1 MKMSMAT
8 MTIAGMYQFK
18 EGLFEHLI
26 LPDGINKTDVINQIL
41 LDSSSFEC
49 VYSDFDFMRFAIGLW
64 SSTWYRTFEKWQNAL
79 SLEYNPIENYDRME
93 DWTDSSNNKTS
104 RNSVE
109 NRNLSN
115 SMRSDRNL
123 QSVTKNT
130 GSDNNLHNVSPYD
143 SGTYVADSQDIANI
157 NNQSTTTD
165 TGAMITNGSDSGN
178 VTNTGNDLSN
188 TDSAHKGR
196 MHGNIGV
203 TTTQYMLKQELKI
216 ARFNLVKQIS
226 DVFIKEF
233 CIMVY

>member
-1 MKMSMAT
+1 MSMST
-8 MTIAGMYQFK
+8 LTITGMYQFK
-18 EGLFEHLI
+18 DGLFDKLK
-26 LPDGINKTDVINQIL
+26 LPDGINKEDVINQIL
-41 LDSSSFEC
+41 LDGSNFEIL
-49 VYSDFDFMRFAIGLW
+49 YSDFNFMQDAIGLW
-64 SSTWYRTFEKWQNAL
+64 SNTWYRTFEKWQNAL

-93 DWTDSSNNKTS
+93 DWTDSSINKTS

-143 SGTYVADSQDIANI
+143 SGAYVADSQDIANI
-157 NNQSTTTD
+157 NNQSTTAD

-178 VTNTGNDLSN
+178 VTNTGNDSSN

-203 TTTQYMLKQELKI
+203 TTTQHMLSQELKI

-233 CIMVY
+233 CILVY

>member
-1 MKMSMAT
+1 MSMAT

-18 EGLFEHLI
+18 DGLFNNLK
-26 LPDGINKTDVINQIL
+26 LPDGINKEDVINQIL
-41 LDSSSFEC
+41 LDGSNFEIL
-49 VYSDFDFMRFAIGLW
+49 YSDFNFMQDAIGLW
-64 SSTWYRTFEKWQNAL
+64 SNTWYRTFEKWQKAL

-93 DWTDSSNNKTS
+93 DWTDSIINKMN

-130 GSDNNLHNVSPYD
+130 GSDTNLHNVSPYD
-143 SGTYVADSQDIANI
+143 SNAYVADYQDIANI
-157 NNQSTTTD
+157 INQSETAD
-165 TGAMITNGSDSGN
+165 TGTMSSNGTDSGT
-178 VTNTGNDLSN
+178 VTNTGNDSSN
-188 TDSAHKGR
+188 TDSIHKGR

-203 TTTQYMLKQELKI
+203 TTSQQMLESELKI
-216 ARFNLVKQIS
+216 ARFNLIKQIS
-226 DVFIKEF
+226 DVFIKDF

>member
-1 MKMSMAT
+1 MSMAT
-8 MTIAGMYQFK
+8 MTILGMYQFK

-26 LPDGINKTDVINQIL
+26 LPDGIDKTDVINQIL
-41 LDSSSFEC
+41 LDGSNFEIL
-49 VYSDFDFMRFAIGLW
+49 YSDFKFMQDAIGLW

-79 SLEYNPIENYDRME
+79 LLEYNPIENYDRME

-109 NRNLSN
+109 SRNLSN

-123 QSVTKNT
+123 QSLTKNT

-143 SGTYVADSQDIANI
+143 TGSYVADSQDIANI

-188 TDSAHKGR
+188 TDSLHKGR

-203 TTTQYMLKQELKI
+203 TTTQDMLNQELKI

-226 DVFIKEF
+226 VVFIKEF

>member
-1 MKMSMAT
+1 MSMAT
-8 MTIAGMYQFK
+8 MTIVGMYQFK
-18 EGLFEHLI
+18 NDLFDNLN
-26 LPDGINKTDVINQIL
+26 LPDGINKEDVVNQIL
-41 LDSSSFEC
+41 LDGSNFEIL
-49 VYSDFDFMRFAIGLW
+49 YSDFKFMQDAIGLW
-64 SSTWYRTFEKWQNAL
+64 SNTWYRTFEKWQNAL

-93 DWTDSSNNKTS
+93 DWTDSSVNKMNRTS
-104 RNSVE
+104 TE

-165 TGAMITNGSDSGN
+165 TGTMTTNGSDSGQ
-178 VTNTGNDLSN
+178 VTNTANDSNN
-188 TDSAHKGR
+188 TDSTHKGR
-196 MHGNIGV
+196 THGNIGV
-203 TTTQYMLKQELKI
+203 ITSQQMLEAELKI

>member
-1 MKMSMAT
+1 MSIAT
-8 MTIAGMYQFK
+8 LTIAGMYQFK
-18 EGLFEHLI
+18 DGLFDNLK

-41 LDSSSFEC
+41 LDSSSFEV
-49 VYSDFDFMRFAIGLW
+49 VYSDFDFMQFGIGLW

-93 DWTDSSNNKTS
+93 DWKDSIVNKMNK
-104 RNSVE
+104 NSVE

-143 SGTYVADSQDIANI
+143 SGAYVADSQDVANI
-157 NNQSTTTD
+157 NNQSETAD
-165 TGAMITNGSDSGN
+165 TGTMKTNSSDSGT
-178 VTNTGNDLSN
+178 VTNTGNDSSN
-188 TDSAHKGR
+188 TDSTHKGR
-196 MHGNIGV
+196 THGNIGV
-203 TTTQYMLKQELKI
+203 TTSQQMLEAELKI
-216 ARFNLVKQIS
+216 ARFNLIKQIS